1 MSTQPLTAAEQAAAR
16 AIGGDFECTWH
27 VGCDEECNAD
37 RARAVVAAVR
47 DVIATEARAPAA
59 DRLLALAPEQATPD
73 AKDAFW
79 RAAAITRSNPLSRPT
94 SEEHQ

>member
-1 MSTQPLTAAEQAAAR
+1 MSTQPLTEVEKAAAR

-27 VGCDEECNAD
+27 VGCDEGCNAD

-47 DVIATEARAPAA
+47 DLIATEERYAAA
-59 DRLLALAPEQATPD
+59 DRLQALAPEQATPD

-94 SEEHQ
+94 SEEH